1 MSDNKKNHLKAL
13 KELDN
18 SERVNKKKVDESQ
31 FYLNCDALDLLDL
44 ITKKME
50 WNVDVSINSCITY
63 YFINVDKI
71 DLELFNKFELSSYE
85 EVIAQL
91 SIKNENRIEDFTKN
105 YENRELL
112 KSYIVSES
120 IVLFYKSLFGGED
133 GKE

>member
-18 SERVNKKKVDESQ
+18 SERVNKKKVDGSQ
-31 FYLNCDALDLLDL
+31 FYLNCDALDILEL

-63 YFINVDKI
+63 YFINIDKI
-71 DLELFNKFELSSYE
+71 DWELFNKFELSSCE

-105 YENRELL
+105 HENRELL
-112 KSYIVSES
+112 KSFIVSA
-120 IVLFYKSLFGGED
+120 
-133 GKE
+133 